1 MNYSDVMKII
11 KPKQE
16 SLKKAEKELS
26 KAKAEL
32 SEKEASL
39 QQIRDKIARLQ
50 ASYNTSLRTLE
61 ELTKQK
67 ELIEIQLIRAEKLLN
82 GLESESK

>member
-16 SLKKAEKELS
+16 SLKKAKKELS

-32 SEKEASL
+32 SEKETLL
-39 QQIRDKIARLQ
+39 QQIRDKIARL
-50 ASYNTSLRTLE
+50 
-61 ELTKQK
+61 
-67 ELIEIQLIRAEKLLN
+67 
-82 GLESESK
+82 